1 MSSASNA
8 IKVQQLVQARPFET
22 AVVNTL
28 CSQGLSPLLAQ
39 IYAARGV
46 TSRAQID
53 PGLEQLLPPHA
64 LKGMAQAVDVL
75 LAALQTNAKILIVAD
90 YDCDGATACV
100 VAIKGL
106 RMLGFDAN
114 QIDYVVPDRSK
125 FGYGLTPE
133 LVLAQVIPLSPDLII
148 TVDNGIASV
157 EGIDIARAHGYKV
170 LVTDH
175 HLPGT
180 TLARPDAM
188 VNPNQPGCT
197 FESKSLAGVGVMF
210 YTLLAL
216 RAKLRELGQI
226 EGNAP
231 LQQLL
236 DLVAVGSVADLVPLD
251 LNNRILVSHG
261 IARIRKGQAQAG
273 VLALL
278 QIAGRSFS
286 QLEIRDIGF
295 AIGPRLNAAGRMAD
309 MSVGIACLL
318 TEDVDEA
325 ASLATKLNAIND
337 ERKQTQSDMLEQAT
351 LPSVKPL
358 SHSLTLIDNNFH
370 PGVVGLVATRLKD
383 TWLVPT
389 FVMAPAQDN
398 DSQVRGSGRSI
409 VGVHLR
415 DVLDLISKAHP
426 NLITRFGGHAMAA
439 GLTMDASRV
448 DAFAQAF
455 NQAVIDLVGSTRP
468 LSTVWVDAL
477 TDPTQLTI
485 ELAKQLRWAIW
496 GQQFE
501 APNFRMRARIISQA
515 LVKEKHLKLRVR
527 IKDQEFTAM
536 RFFNTDSV
544 PADCD
549 IVFSLLTDDF
559 RGVAQLTLNISQVQR
574 AENTESTSPLVIN
587 LAP

>member
-1 MSSASNA
+1 MNSASREPKA
-8 IKVQQLVQARPFET
+8 QQIVQERPFEP
-22 AVVNTL
+22 AVARKL
-28 CSQGLSPLLAQ
+28 CSEGLSPLLAQ
-39 IYAARGV
+39 IYAARRV
-46 TSRAQID
+46 TSRTQID
-53 PGLEQLLPPHA
+53 PSLDQLLAPYS
-64 LKGMAQAVDVL
+64 LKGMTQAVDVL
-75 LAALQTNAKILIVAD
+75 LAARQSNAKILIVAD

-106 RMLGFDAN
+106 RMLGFDPS
-114 QIDYVVPDRSK
+114 QINYVVPDRSK

-133 LVLAQVIPLSPDLII
+133 LVVAQIIPLGPDLII

-157 EGIDIARAHGYKV
+157 EGVDLARAHGCKV

-175 HLPGT
+175 HLPGA
-180 TLARPDAM
+180 TLAVPNAM
-188 VNPNQPGCT
+188 VNPNQPGCG
-197 FESKSLAGVGVMF
+197 FASKSLAGVGVMF

-216 RAKLRELGQI
+216 RAKLRELGHA

-251 LNNRILVSHG
+251 QNNRILVSHG
-261 IARIRKGQAQAG
+261 IARIRKGQAQVG

-278 QIAGRSFS
+278 QIAGRSFN

-309 MSVGIACLL
+309 MSVGIECLL
-318 TEDVDEA
+318 TDDSDQA
-325 ASLATKLNAIND
+325 ASLAAALNTIND
-337 ERKQTQSDMLEQAT
+337 ERKKTQSDMVDQAT

-358 SHSLTLIDNNFH
+358 SHSLTLLDSSFH

-398 DSQVRGSGRSI
+398 ALQVRGSGRSI

-415 DVLDLISKAHP
+415 DVLDLVSKANP
-426 NLITRFGGHAMAA
+426 DLITRFGGHAMAA

-448 DAFAQAF
+448 AEFTTAF
-455 NQAVIDLVGSTRP
+455 NRAVIDLVGSARP
-468 LSTVWVDAL
+468 FSTIWVDAL
-477 TDPTQLTI
+477 SDPAQLTI
-485 ELAKQLRWAIW
+485 ELARQLRWAIW

-501 APNFRMRARIISQA
+501 APNFQMRAHVISQT
-515 LVKEKHLKLRVR
+515 LIKEKHLKLKLR
-527 IKDQEFTAM
+527 IKGQEFTAM
-536 RFFNTDSV
+536 RFFSTDSV
-544 PADCD
+544 PASCD
-549 IVFSLLTDDF
+549 IVFSLLTDEF
-559 RGVAQLTLNISQVQR
+559 RGVAQLTLNISQVQP
-574 AENTESTSPLVIN
+574 A
-587 LAP
+587 